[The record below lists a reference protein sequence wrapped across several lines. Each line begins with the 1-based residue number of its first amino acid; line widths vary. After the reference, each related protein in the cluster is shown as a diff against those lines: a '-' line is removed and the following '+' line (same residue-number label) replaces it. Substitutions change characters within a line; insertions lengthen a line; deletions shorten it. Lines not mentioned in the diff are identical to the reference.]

1 MLLMHCNVI
10 LPAGEKKNGFPIAQN
25 TIMNI
30 KWNTNGSDR
39 NLNFAMQKKNNA
51 SQIIYHE

>member
-10 LPAGEKKNGFPIAQN
+10 LPAGEKKGFPIAQK

-30 KWNTNGSDR
+30 KWNTNGSDL
-39 NLNFAMQKKNNA
+39 NLNFAM
-51 SQIIYHE
+51 